1 MLKRTSMK
9 KVSDKM
15 KERKKVSGIVAIN
28 RLHFWFQ
35 ELWDKMDAV
44 KRCSSCGMRVY
55 GEIRTIYFDHLLPKE
70 KYPELEFEEKN
81 IYFCC
86 ANCHTKKENG
96 FPTKEHKEAIDR
108 AKLEL
113 LT

>member
-1 MLKRTSMK
+1 MLRKTPMK
-9 KVSDKM
+9 KVS
-15 KERKKVSGIVAIN
+15 ERKKESGTVTLN
-28 RLHFWFQ
+28 KLHVWFQ
-35 ELWDKMDAV
+35 ELWDKMGNL
-44 KRCSSCGMRVY
+44 KRCSSCEMRIY
-55 GEIRTIYFDHLLPKE
+55 GEIRTIYFDHLLPKN

-96 FPTKEHKEAIDR
+96 FPTEKHEEAIQK